1 VKSHGL
7 TSFWDDTLPGL
18 RDVFIMKERMN
29 SGASSIMIILEKAS
43 ILFFLLM
50 VVAIGIALDLPSW
63 GVGLMFGLS
72 LGPIVFGHYYFIYIR
87 PILKLQKAKVE
98 E

>member
-1 VKSHGL
+1 MKSRGL
-7 TSFWDDTLPGL
+7 TFFGDVMAGL

-29 SGASSIMIILEKAS
+29 SGVSSVMIILEKAS
-43 ILFFLLM
+43 ILISLLIILS
-50 VVAIGIALDLPSW
+50 IGLALNLPSW

-72 LGPIVFGHYYFIYIR
+72 IGPVVFGHYYVIYIW
-87 PILKLQKAKVE
+87 PILKQQRAKVE

>member
-1 VKSHGL
+1 MA
-7 TSFWDDTLPGL
+7 GL

-29 SGASSIMIILEKAS
+29 SGVSSVMIILEKAS
-43 ILFFLLM
+43 ILICLLIIL
-50 VVAIGIALDLPSW
+50 AIGIALDLPSW

-72 LGPIVFGHYYFIYIR
+72 IGPVIFGHYYFIYIR
-87 PILKLQKAKVE
+87 PLLKLQKAKVE

>member
-1 VKSHGL
+1 L
-7 TSFWDDTLPGL
+7 AGL

-29 SGASSIMIILEKAS
+29 SGVSSVMIILEKAS
-43 ILFFLLM
+43 ILICLLIIL
-50 VVAIGIALDLPSW
+50 AIGLALDLPSW

-72 LGPIVFGHYYFIYIR
+72 IGPVVFGHYYIIYIR
-87 PILKLQKAKVE
+87 PLLKLQKAKVE

>member
-1 VKSHGL
+1 MKSLGP
-7 TSFWDDTLPGL
+7 TSYWDDTLAGL

-29 SGASSIMIILEKAS
+29 SGVSSVMIILEKAS
-43 ILFFLLM
+43 ILICLLIIL
-50 VVAIGIALDLPSW
+50 AIGLALDLPSW

-72 LGPIVFGHYYFIYIR
+72 IGPVVFGHYYFIYIR
-87 PILKLQKAKVE
+87 PLLKLQKAKVE

>member
-1 VKSHGL
+1 L
-7 TSFWDDTLPGL
+7 AGL

-29 SGASSIMIILEKAS
+29 SGVSSVMIILEKAS
-43 ILFFLLM
+43 ILICLLIIL
-50 VVAIGIALDLPSW
+50 AIGLALDLPSW

-72 LGPIVFGHYYFIYIR
+72 IGPVIFGHYYFIYIR
-87 PILKLQKAKVE
+87 PLLKLQKAKVE

>member
-1 VKSHGL
+1 MKSHGL

-43 ILFFLLM
+43 ILICLLIIL
-50 VVAIGIALDLPSW
+50 AIGLALDLPSW

-72 LGPIVFGHYYFIYIR
+72 LGPVVFGHYYFIYIR